1 MEQLFENF
9 EELIAAGALEK
20 DTRILTTTEMIVSLQ
35 FIFSEI
41 L

>member
-9 EELIAAGALEK
+9 EELLAAGDLE
-20 DTRILTTTEMIVSLQ
+20 DTRISSTTEMIVSLQ